1 MLLRQ
6 LGRYDLIRVLGQ
18 GAMGKVYEAHD
29 PNLGR
34 RVAIKTIRVDG
45 LSPADA
51 TEYEVRFR
59 VEAHSA
65 ARLQHPHIVSVYDA
79 DRDGDTNFLVMEF
92 VQGQDLKHHLD
103 QGARYTLGQTLE
115 IMTGLLSALDY
126 AHQRHVLHR
135 DIKPANLLIDQNG
148 SVKLSDFGVA
158 RIQDQRATDACAT
171 RGTVV
176 GTLKHMSPEQVQ
188 GEPIDARADLF
199 GAAIVLYQLLTG
211 LRPFD
216 GDTDFAIIQ
225 QIVLHH
231 PAPPSESNPRLPAAL
246 DVVMA
251 RALAKSRDQRYAT
264 AREFNDA
271 LLAACNEAEDAKVR
285 PEVSARQLASNGA
298 WSGSWPSVNPAG
310 VSTQTGSDSGATAIL
325 QELELVYWKD
335 VKDSDEVEDLH
346 VFLDKFPHGVY
357 ADLARR
363 QLRRLKRPAGED
375 SDVRLQPV
383 QVAPLSAPLA
393 VSAVVATAQVASS
406 PAREPA
412 SSSGAWADT
421 VQHDF
426 SDSELESVMVPR
438 PPIGV
443 LAAGLDGLDSL
454 AEGDVGLSAET
465 LAAAARATF
474 SAPTALGAA
483 HAVQGDTAP
492 RRRSKTRA
500 LAATAPEAPLPP
512 DLPQVVREARASE
525 ARATTRRSAKS
536 QPSRT
541 WAWGGAIVLVLFGL
555 AWLGWWLDRTP
566 SGRVHASAT
575 APAELAGAK
584 LPSLAASEVPALT
597 ASAAPTDGMAV
608 PALDAMSLPAPQ
620 EAASEPAASPAP
632 VRASVEDVSPAL
644 ASAKKANNARQR
656 AARPVAPVVR
666 STKPDDAASASS
678 SAPAAPA
685 APTERAAGSRVGPAQ
700 ACSSRRFLAYEV
712 CMSEQCALPGNQAAG
727 VCVDR
732 QAMQKRRE
740 DALRQR

>member
-34 RVAIKTIRVDG
+34 SVAIKTIRVDG

-79 DRDGDTNFLVMEF
+79 DRDGDTTFLVMEF

-126 AHQRHVLHR
+126 AHQHHVLHR
-135 DIKPANLLIDQNG
+135 DIKPANLLMAQNG
-148 SVKLSDFGVA
+148 GVKLSDFGVA

-211 LRPFD
+211 VRPFD

-251 RALAKSRDQRYAT
+251 RALAKSREERYPT

-271 LLAACNEAEDAKVR
+271 LLAACNQAEDAKVR
-285 PEVSARQLASNGA
+285 PEVSARPLGSNGA
-298 WSGSWPSVNPAG
+298 WSGSWPPVNAAQM
-310 VSTQTGSDSGATAIL
+310 STQSGAETGGTVVL

-335 VKDSDEVEDLH
+335 VKDSAEVEDLH

-363 QLRRLKRPAGED
+363 QLRRIKRPAGED
-375 SDVRLQPV
+375 SAVGLQPA
-383 QVAPLSAPLA
+383 QLTPLSASQ
-393 VSAVVATAQVASS
+393 VSTASAADVPGSAS
-406 PAREPA
+406 RG
-412 SSSGAWADT
+412 GAWADT

-426 SDSELESVMVPR
+426 SDSELQSVISPRSPPGVP
-438 PPIGV
+438 V
-443 LAAGLDGLDSL
+443 AGLDGL
-454 AEGDVGLSAET
+454 AEGDAGLSAET

-483 HAVQGDTAP
+483 HAVQGGPAP
-492 RRRSKTRA
+492 RPRGKTRA
-500 LAATAPEAPLPP
+500 LDAAAPEAALPS
-512 DLPQVVREARASE
+512 DLPQVVRDARASE
-525 ARATTRRSAKS
+525 ARAGTRRSA
-536 QPSRT
+536 PPGPNRA
-541 WAWGGAIVLVLFGL
+541 WAWGLAIVLVLFGL

-566 SGRVHASAT
+566 SGRVNASAP
-575 APAELAGAK
+575 APAELAVAN
-584 LPSLAASEVPALT
+584 LPALAASETPVLAASAAAPDGIAFT
-597 ASAAPTDGMAV
+597 ASAAMP
-608 PALDAMSLPAPQ
+608 LPASVRAPV
-620 EAASEPAASPAP
+620 EDASAAST
-632 VRASVEDVSPAL
+632 
-644 ASAKKANNARQR
+644 SAKKSDNARLR
-656 AARPVAPVVR
+656 NARPVAPAMR
-666 STKPDDAASASS
+666 SATPEDAPPASVSV
-678 SAPAAPA
+678 PAAR
-685 APTERAAGSRVGPAQ
+685 TERAAGSRIGPLQ
-700 ACSSRRFLAYEV
+700 ACSTRRFIAYEL
-712 CMSEQCALPGNQAAG
+712 CMSEQCALPANQAAG
-727 VCVDR
+727 VCQDR
-732 QAMQKRRE
+732 QAMQKRRN
-740 DALRQR
+740 DAERQR